1 MTKMNRNTFLFSVIV
16 LVSLAVSSCR
26 QQEPIA
32 YIADAQREQAQRI
45 LNEYTTSIHA
55 GDQLHIEVMSVDAE
69 SVMPF
74 NLETSRSVKVGN
86 QQVNPSQYSSRGT
99 NGVSVSN
106 TYLVDEYG
114 SFPFPI
120 LGIIHAEGLTP
131 DSLSH
136 YIQNRLRVEG
146 YVKDATVNTRIQNF
160 RVTVTGEVAKPAL
173 YHVLGE
179 RLTILEALALSGD
192 MTIYGQRTNVK
203 VIRSVQGQQVIGE
216 LDLTSYEFLDSPFYY
231 LQPNDIVYVEP
242 NKIKKKSATY
252 DPNTTAYINIVS
264 QSVRVIL
271 ARSYYLIR
279 VANE

>member
-99 NGVSVSN
+99 NGHAASN
-106 TYLVDEYG
+106 TYLVDEHG
-114 SFPFPI
+114 SFSFPI

>member
-216 LDLTSYEFLDSPFYY
+216 LDLTKYDFLDSPFYY

-271 ARSYYLIR
+271 ARSYRLIK

>member
-1 MTKMNRNTFLFSVIV
+1 MTKMNRNTFLFCVIV

-120 LGIIHAEGLTP
+120 LGIIHAEGLTS

-203 VIRSVQGQQVIGE
+203 VIRSVQGQQVVGE

-271 ARSYYLIR
+271 LGTYRTIR
-279 VANE
+279 IANE

>member
-1 MTKMNRNTFLFSVIV
+1 MNRNTFLFSVIV

-216 LDLTSYEFLDSPFYY
+216 LDLTKYDFLDSPFYY

-271 ARSYYLIR
+271 ARSYRLIK